1 RRPGGGQPDANR
13 ACFLRRIDAD
23 LHAQCTRPGNWRGLG
38 SPSRREAHSRRRL
51 RRRLLWF
58 PTRRAD
64 AFQPDF
70 RCPTMIIQIVQFRL
84 AGISRAQYLEHAEQV
99 APRFPQ
105 MPGFVSKVWL
115 ANADTN
121 TYGGLYTWRDR
132 AALEQYRASEIYRRQ
147 ISDPHF
153 VDLS

>member
-1 RRPGGGQPDANR
+1 
-13 ACFLRRIDAD
+13 
-23 LHAQCTRPGNWRGLG
+23 
-38 SPSRREAHSRRRL
+38 
-51 RRRLLWF
+51 
-58 PTRRAD
+58 
-64 AFQPDF
+64 
-70 RCPTMIIQIVQFRL
+70 MIIQIVQFRL

-132 AALEQYRASEIYRRQ
+132 AALDQYRASDIYRRQ

-153 VDLS
+153 VDLSDREFDILPGLTQVTAPALLAA